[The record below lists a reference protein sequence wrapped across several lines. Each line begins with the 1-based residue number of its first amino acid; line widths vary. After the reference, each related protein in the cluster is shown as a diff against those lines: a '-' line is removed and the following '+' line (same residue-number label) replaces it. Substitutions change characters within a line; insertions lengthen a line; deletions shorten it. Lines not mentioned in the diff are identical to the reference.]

1 MILKDNHLFSVYNG
15 TEGFELI
22 SGLKL
27 ILKNHKEQGDGR
39 GGGGEA
45 KKQNRISK
53 MVRDDDNWMSQTKNM
68 KMQ

>member
-39 GGGGEA
+39 GGGGGGGLRS
-45 KKQNRISK
+45 RIEYLK
-53 MVRDDDNWMSQTKNM
+53 WLERMTIGCHKLRT
-68 KMQ
+68 